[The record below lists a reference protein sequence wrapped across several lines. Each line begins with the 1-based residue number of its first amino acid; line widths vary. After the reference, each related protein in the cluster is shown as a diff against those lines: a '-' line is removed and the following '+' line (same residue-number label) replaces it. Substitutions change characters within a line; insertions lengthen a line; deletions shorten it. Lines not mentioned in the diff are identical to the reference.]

1 MRMLDFR
8 FGSLHKSRGSAVPAR
23 LRVIAAPWPV
33 SRDTGHLD
41 DPQIALDC
49 VSRELYALPRTQL
62 FVCRCEALSYSE
74 KDEVMPKYLVEGRYT
89 SDGLKGL
96 AREASSQRRVDIA
109 KTIES
114 AGGKLEAFYFAFGDA
129 DFYIVFDVPDNISA
143 AALSM
148 VANQS
153 RFVTSKTVVLMTA
166 DEMDQAIK
174 KTKTIEF
181 LPPGH

>member
-1 MRMLDFR
+1 
-8 FGSLHKSRGSAVPAR
+8 
-23 LRVIAAPWPV
+23 
-33 SRDTGHLD
+33 
-41 DPQIALDC
+41 
-49 VSRELYALPRTQL
+49 
-62 FVCRCEALSYSE
+62 
-74 KDEVMPKYLVEGRYT
+74 MPKYLVEGRYT

-96 AREASSQRRVDIA
+96 AREGGSRRRVDIA

-114 AGGKLEAFYFAFGDA
+114 AGGKLEAIYFAFGDA
-129 DFYIVFDVPDNISA
+129 DFYIIFDVPDNISA

-153 RFVTSKTVVLMTA
+153 RFITSKIIVLMTA